1 MTGVIVPM
9 LLGVVKPGVAA
20 LGSES
25 RELRRIRQHAQLR
38 SLLPDDGDAAKE
50 MDALLKVEVA
60 KLSSRTQLIL
70 NRKINKSNLT
80 AIIILSIFG
89 GLFSSLL
96 AWLAQSTSG
105 GLSVALWGVF
115 IIWTLLVILFVFVGG
130 MPNFYIHN
138 DKKSGE

>member
-9 LLGVVKPGVAA
+9 LLGVVKPVVAA

-60 KLSSRTQLIL
+60 KLSSRTRSVL
-70 NRKINKSNLT
+70 NRKVNKSNLA
-80 AIIILSIFG
+80 AIMLVSVVGGCISYVLALLAQTNLWGWSIFFWILFIIWILIVFIFVFFG
-89 GLFSSLL
+89 GL
-96 AWLAQSTSG
+96 
-105 GLSVALWGVF
+105 
-115 IIWTLLVILFVFVGG
+115 
-130 MPNFYIHN
+130 PNFYTHN
-138 DKKSGE
+138 DKNSKE

>member
-9 LLGVVKPGVAA
+9 LLGVVKPVVAA

-50 MDALLKVEVA
+50 MDLLLKAEVA
-60 KLSSRTQLIL
+60 KLSSRKQSIL
-70 NRKINKSNLT
+70 NRKVDKFTLT
-80 AIIILSIFG
+80 TIIVFSILG
-89 GLFSSLL
+89 GLLSSLL
-96 AWLAQSTSG
+96 AWFAQSTSG
-105 GLSVALWGVF
+105 ILSAALWGIF
-115 IIWTLLVILFVFVGG
+115 IIWTLFVLIFVFFGG
-130 MPNFYIHN
+130 LPNFYIHN